1 MFENFFCKNIFVAQL
16 GVRQY
21 ALVMLKNTA
30 TNDDNFFIER
40 NRTLPI
46 INTITSVPSYPAKL
60 CIFLTNASRYLQVRC
75 YFSGKVIKRT
85 LRTTHKRDA
94 LRYAKEFYDAQL
106 IARGASTAHEHRA
119 VSRMHSLELTASL
132 MLATEQARVDRDEVA
147 KHSLTMLQSRIR
159 KQVLPF
165 FKNICVEDIGYA
177 HVERFFNHLSTLN
190 YKPMTLSQYMMAL
203 RKILN
208 TAHAHKWVEQVPQFP
223 KIRITSTARG
233 NFPANE
239 YLQLL
244 RCAKRMRHA
253 KQQQRK
259 VTHRNTQGGVF
270 ASYAN
275 IPYEMAWLIGFMVN
289 SFVRPVDIKLIQHKH
304 VTIVK
309 GEHCYLRLTLPETK
323 RHKAQII
330 TLPAAVHIYEHLR
343 DYFTKQKL
351 VKDDDYLFLPKIKDR
366 QSAIFLLEKM
376 FKRILEETNLRFGTQ
391 GQRRTLYS
399 LRHSAITF
407 RLLYGQGIDLLT
419 LARNA
424 RTSLEMVDKFYAS
437 ELRAEMNVGMLHSR
451 R

>member
-1 MFENFFCKNIFVAQL
+1 MNLHVASNDEIFSVA
-16 GVRQY
+16 
-21 ALVMLKNTA
+21 
-30 TNDDNFFIER
+30 R

-46 INTITSVPSYPAKL
+46 ANTITSVPNYPSKL
-60 CIFLTNASRYLQVRC
+60 SIFLTNASRYWQVRC
-75 YFSGKVIKRT
+75 YFGGRVIKRT

-106 IARGASTAHEHRA
+106 ITRGSNTAHEHRL
-119 VSRMHSLELTASL
+119 VSRTHSLELTASL
-132 MLATEQARVDRDEVA
+132 MLQTEQARVDRAEVA
-147 KHSLTMLQSRIR
+147 KHSLVMLQSRIR

-165 FKNICVEDIGYA
+165 FKNTCVEDIGYA
-177 HVERFFNHLSTLN
+177 QVERFFNHLSTLN

-208 TAHAHKWVEQVPQFP
+208 TAHAHKWIEQIPQFP

-233 NFPANE
+233 NFTANE

-253 KQQQRK
+253 KQKRRK

-275 IPYEMAWLIGFMVN
+275 IVHEMAWVIGFMVN

-323 RHKAQII
+323 RHKAQIV

-343 DYFTKQKL
+343 DYFAKQGLAKE
-351 VKDDDYLFLPKIKDR
+351 DDYLFLPKLKDR

-376 FKRILEETNLRFGTQ
+376 FKRILEETDLRFGTQ

>member
-1 MFENFFCKNIFVAQL
+1 MQIIDA
-16 GVRQY
+16 
-21 ALVMLKNTA
+21 A
-30 TNDDNFFIER
+30 NDAVFYKER
-40 NRTLPI
+40 NRALPI
-46 INTITSVPSYPAKL
+46 TSTITSVPNYPNKL
-60 CIFLTNASRYLQVRC
+60 SIFLTNASRHWQVRC
-75 YFSGKVIKRT
+75 FFKGKTIIRS
-85 LRTTHKRDA
+85 LRTTSKRDA
-94 LRYAKEFYDAQL
+94 LRYAKDFYNAHL
-106 IARGASTAHEHRA
+106 CTAPAAEQMQFTRT
-119 VSRMHSLELTASL
+119 HSIELVAKA
-132 MLATEQARVDRDEVA
+132 MLQTEQGRVDRSEVA
-147 KHSLTMLQSRIR
+147 KHSFTMLVSRLR
-159 KQVLPF
+159 KQVIPF
-165 FKNICVEDIGYA
+165 FQHIAVEDIDYGQI
-177 HVERFFNHLSTLN
+177 ERFFNYLCTLS
-190 YKPMTLSQYMMAL
+190 YKPITLSQYLTAL
-203 RKILN
+203 RKVLN
-208 TAHAHKWVEQVPQFP
+208 TAQANKWIEQVPQFP
-223 KIRITSTARG
+223 KLRITSTARG
-233 NFPANE
+233 NFTASE
-239 YLQLL
+239 YLLLL
-244 RCAKRMRHA
+244 RTA
-253 KQQQRK
+253 KQMRNAKPPKRK

-275 IPYEMAWLIGFMVN
+275 IAYEMAWVIGFMVN

-323 RHKAQII
+323 RHKAQIV

-343 DYFTKQKL
+343 DYFSKQGLTKE
-351 VKDDDYLFLPKIKDR
+351 DDYLFLPKLKDR

-376 FKRILEETNLRFGTQ
+376 FKRILEETDLRFGTQ

>member
-1 MFENFFCKNIFVAQL
+1 MNTYLAANDEVF
-16 GVRQY
+16 
-21 ALVMLKNTA
+21 LVS
-30 TNDDNFFIER
+30 R

-46 INTITSVPSYPAKL
+46 ISTITSVPNYPSKL
-60 CIFLTNASRYLQVRC
+60 SIFQTNASRYWQVRC
-75 YFSGKVIKRT
+75 YFDGKVIKRT
-85 LRTTHKRDA
+85 LRTTSKRDA
-94 LRYAKEFYDAQL
+94 LRYAKEFYNTKLCVANSQHNL
-106 IARGASTAHEHRA
+106 LLTRT
-119 VSRMHSLELTASL
+119 HSIETTVKL

-147 KHSLTMLQSRIR
+147 HHSLVMLKSRIR

-177 HVERFFNHLSTLN
+177 EVERFFNHLSTLS
-190 YKPMTLSQYMMAL
+190 YKSMTLSQYMMAL
-203 RKILN
+203 RKVLN
-208 TAHAHKWVEQVPQFP
+208 TAHAHKWIEQVPQFP
-223 KIRITSTARG
+223 KIRISSTARG
-233 NFPANE
+233 NFTVTE

-244 RCAKRMRHA
+244 RCAKQMRNA
-253 KQQQRK
+253 KQIQRK
-259 VTHRNTQGGVF
+259 ITHRNTKGGVF
-270 ASYAN
+270 ANYAN
-275 IPYEMAWLIGFMVN
+275 ILYEMPWVIGFMVN

-304 VTIVK
+304 VTIIK

-323 RHKAQII
+323 RHKAQIV

-343 DYFTKQKL
+343 SYFAKQGL
-351 VKDDDYLFLPKIKDR
+351 ANDDDYLFLPKLKDR

-376 FKRILEETNLRFGTQ
+376 FKRILEETNLRFGTH
-391 GQRRTLYS
+391 GQKRTLYS

>member
-1 MFENFFCKNIFVAQL
+1 
-16 GVRQY
+16 
-21 ALVMLKNTA
+21 
-30 TNDDNFFIER
+30 
-40 NRTLPI
+40 
-46 INTITSVPSYPAKL
+46 
-60 CIFLTNASRYLQVRC
+60 
-75 YFSGKVIKRT
+75 
-85 LRTTHKRDA
+85 
-94 LRYAKEFYDAQL
+94 
-106 IARGASTAHEHRA
+106 
-119 VSRMHSLELTASL
+119 
-132 MLATEQARVDRDEVA
+132 
-147 KHSLTMLQSRIR
+147 
-159 KQVLPF
+159 
-165 FKNICVEDIGYA
+165 
-177 HVERFFNHLSTLN
+177 
-190 YKPMTLSQYMMAL
+190 
-203 RKILN
+203 
-208 TAHAHKWVEQVPQFP
+208 
-223 KIRITSTARG
+223 
-233 NFPANE
+233 
-239 YLQLL
+239 
-244 RCAKRMRHA
+244 MRHA

-275 IPYEMAWLIGFMVN
+275 IPYEMTWLIGFMVN

-351 VKDDDYLFLPKIKDR
+351 AKDDDYLFLPKIKDR

-376 FKRILEETNLRFGTQ
+376 FKRILEETNLRFGTH

>member
-1 MFENFFCKNIFVAQL
+1 MNNYAAANDQFFYKQ
-16 GVRQY
+16 RH
-21 ALVMLKNTA
+21 
-30 TNDDNFFIER
+30 R
-40 NRTLPI
+40 SLPI
-46 INTITSVPSYPAKL
+46 IDSISSIPNYPCKL
-60 CIFLTNASRYLQVRC
+60 TIFLTNASRHWQVRC
-75 YFSGKVIKRT
+75 FFNGKTIIRS
-85 LRTTHKRDA
+85 LRTTSKGDA
-94 LRYAKEFYDAQL
+94 LRYAKEFYDQQL
-106 IARGASTAHEHRA
+106 VQHGAINLHTHRIA
-119 VSRMHSLELTASL
+119 SRTHSIETVASL
-132 MLATEQARVDRDEVA
+132 MLQSEQARVDRGEVA
-147 KHSLTMLQSRIR
+147 QHSLVMLKSRIR
-159 KQVLPF
+159 KQVIPF
-165 FKNICVEDIGYA
+165 FKNKYVEDIGYSEI
-177 HVERFFNHLSTLN
+177 ERFFNFLSTCN
-190 YKPMTLSQYMMAL
+190 YKPMTLSQYLTAL

-208 TAHAHKWVEQVPQFP
+208 TAHANSWINQIPQFP
-223 KIRITSTARG
+223 KLRMSSTARG
-233 NFPANE
+233 NFTVNE

-244 RCAKRMRHA
+244 RCAKRLRHA
-253 KQQQRK
+253 KQEQHK

-270 ASYAN
+270 ASYAG
-275 IPYEMAWLIGFMVN
+275 IPYEMAWVIGFMVN

-323 RHKAQII
+323 RHKAQIV

-343 DYFTKQKL
+343 DYFAKQGL
-351 VKDDDYLFLPKIKDR
+351 AKDEDYLFLPKLQDR

-376 FKRILEETNLRFGTQ
+376 FKRILEETGLRYGTQ

-407 RLLYGQGIDLLT
+407 RLLYGKGIDLLT

>member
-1 MFENFFCKNIFVAQL
+1 M
-16 GVRQY
+16 RQY
-21 ALVMLKNTA
+21 AERMNLYA
-30 TNDDNFFIER
+30 AANDEIFSVER

-46 INTITSVPSYPAKL
+46 VSTITSVPNYPSKL
-60 CIFLTNASRYLQVRC
+60 SIFLTNASRYWQVRC
-75 YFSGKVIKRT
+75 YFDGKVIKRT
-85 LRTTHKRDA
+85 LRTTSKRDA
-94 LRYAKEFYDAQL
+94 LRYAKEFYNAKLCVAPSQQHVSHT
-106 IARGASTAHEHRA
+106 RTHSMEA
-119 VSRMHSLELTASL
+119 VATL
-132 MLATEQARVDRDEVA
+132 MLAAEQARVDRDEVA
-147 KHSLTMLQSRIR
+147 KHSLVMLKSRIR

-177 HVERFFNHLSTLN
+177 QVERFFNHLSTLN

-208 TAHAHKWVEQVPQFP
+208 TAHAHKWIEQVPQFP

-233 NFPANE
+233 NFTVNE

-244 RCAKRMRHA
+244 RCAKRMRNA
-253 KQQQRK
+253 KQKKRK

-275 IPYEMAWLIGFMVN
+275 VVHEMAWVIGFMVN

-323 RHKAQII
+323 RHKAQIV

-343 DYFTKQKL
+343 DYFTKQGL
-351 VKDDDYLFLPKIKDR
+351 ANEDDYLFLPKIKDR

-376 FKRILEETNLRFGTQ
+376 FKRILEETDLRFGTQ

-437 ELRAEMNVGMLHSR
+437 ELRAEMNVSMLHSR

>member
-1 MFENFFCKNIFVAQL
+1 
-16 GVRQY
+16 
-21 ALVMLKNTA
+21 
-30 TNDDNFFIER
+30 
-40 NRTLPI
+40 
-46 INTITSVPSYPAKL
+46 
-60 CIFLTNASRYLQVRC
+60 
-75 YFSGKVIKRT
+75 
-85 LRTTHKRDA
+85 
-94 LRYAKEFYDAQL
+94 
-106 IARGASTAHEHRA
+106 
-119 VSRMHSLELTASL
+119 
-132 MLATEQARVDRDEVA
+132 
-147 KHSLTMLQSRIR
+147 
-159 KQVLPF
+159 
-165 FKNICVEDIGYA
+165 
-177 HVERFFNHLSTLN
+177 
-190 YKPMTLSQYMMAL
+190 MMAL

-208 TAHAHKWVEQVPQFP
+208 TAHAHKWIVQVPQFP

-233 NFPANE
+233 NFTVNE
-239 YLQLL
+239 YLKLL
-244 RCAKRMRHA
+244 RCAKRLRHA
-253 KQQQRK
+253 KQKQHK
-259 VTHRNTQGGVF
+259 VTHRNTQGGAF

-275 IPYEMAWLIGFMVN
+275 IPHEMAWVIGFMVN

-323 RHKAQII
+323 RHKAQIV

-343 DYFTKQKL
+343 AYFARQGL
-351 VKDDDYLFLPKIKDR
+351 AKDDDYLFLPKLQDR

-376 FKRILEETNLRFGTQ
+376 FKRILEETELRFGTQ